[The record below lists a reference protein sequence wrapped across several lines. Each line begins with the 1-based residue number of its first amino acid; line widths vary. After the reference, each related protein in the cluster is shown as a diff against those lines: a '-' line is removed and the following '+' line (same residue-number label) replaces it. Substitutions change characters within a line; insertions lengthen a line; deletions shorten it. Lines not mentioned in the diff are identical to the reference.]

1 MSEFEKTI
9 DTLKTDIATLAK
21 ESLEEFSELAI
32 KETNDFFETT
42 KADLKKWT
50 EKLAAGLIDKGDLEY
65 LIESNIALTEMKIQT
80 QIGLAKIKAD
90 TFMAALKDMAV
101 TTLIKFAQTAG
112 I

>member
-1 MSEFEKTI
+1 MSEFDKTI
-9 DTLKTDIATLAK
+9 DKLKTDISKLAK
-21 ESLEEFSELAI
+21 ESLKEFSDMAI

-50 EKLAAGLIDKGDLEY
+50 EEFAAGLIDKGDLEY
-65 LIESNIALTEMKIQT
+65 LIESNIGLTEMKIQT

-90 TFMAALKDMAV
+90 TFIAALKDMAI